1 MTVTS
6 EILKVAQMLQIKG
19 MPSHASL
26 ISQIFLKNIHNV
38 EGNPHV
44 ATLYKLVEF
53 EESPFKISQQGSES
67 LRKAC
72 EVMPNLAKYAPFIE
86 KTLAIR
92 ILQRCKNFFT
102 NVKFASLS
110 KMMNFFGDWDK
121 IEGLLYECNR
131 LGLVMTIADHRQ
143 QVITFDR
150 VAQVHENLVNF
161 GNKLR
166 MVFAKV
172 QQAHTPDRERIRIFE
187 KIKGELDEEMR
198 RVKDVKEAMTA
209 TQQNLTRDREAEMK
223 HWKDQRLK
231 EEEERK
237 VKFQQDQIKANQV
250 RQVNEQLG
258 RLKEKQQE
266 RALDVLRE
274 LTVRG
279 IKSIGKDKIS
289 VLEQS

>member
-1 MTVTS
+1 
-6 EILKVAQMLQIKG
+6 
-19 MPSHASL
+19 
-26 ISQIFLKNIHNV
+26 
-38 EGNPHV
+38 
-44 ATLYKLVEF
+44 
-53 EESPFKISQQGSES
+53 
-67 LRKAC
+67 
-72 EVMPNLAKYAPFIE
+72 MPNLAKYAPFIE

-92 ILQRCKNFFT
+92 ILQKCKNFFT

-131 LGLVMTIADHRQ
+131 LGLVMTIADHSQ
-143 QVITFDR
+143 QVITFDQ

-237 VKFQQDQIKANQV
+237 IKF
-250 RQVNEQLG
+250 
-258 RLKEKQQE
+258 
-266 RALDVLRE
+266 
-274 LTVRG
+274 
-279 IKSIGKDKIS
+279 
-289 VLEQS
+289 